1 MIKVEAVWPSKGTQ
15 NWLILRYLVKNPYI
29 TGMQALNV
37 AHCWSLPK
45 RICELQEM
53 GWEFEKGWVKTS
65 GGARVRSYRLA

>member
-15 NWLILRYLVKNPYI
+15 NWLILDWMRRTRSAM

-53 GWEFEKGWVKTS
+53 GWEFEKG
-65 GGARVRSYRLA
+65 